1 MVIRRLPLSEI
12 GIREY
17 TRCGRLRR
25 SPKRNRD
32 TLALMR
38 IVIYLFFLAALTGL
52 AWQYPFLFE
61 LPLIAAIG
69 GVYWVFFAKGEPPSE
84 T

>member
-1 MVIRRLPLSEI
+1 
-12 GIREY
+12 
-17 TRCGRLRR
+17 
-25 SPKRNRD
+25 
-32 TLALMR
+32 MR
-38 IVIYLFFLAALTGL
+38 IVIYLFFLVALTGL

-61 LPLIAAIG
+61 LPLIAAIS